1 MIKVI
6 KKFLIHIERWNKW
19 RKHSMMSQKYKLLV
33 LVGLVHSPTFVITLT
48 DMELKSITDDM
59 NRAMALGHLIH
70 REAEVNPGKW
80 KQVCEKCPSTMWT
93 AAPEE
98 E

>member
-1 MIKVI
+1 MRKVI

-19 RKHSMMSQKYKLLV
+19 RKYSMMSRKYKLLV
-33 LVGLVHSPTFVITLT
+33 LVWLAHSPTFAITLT
-48 DMELKSITDDM
+48 DAELKSIKNTMD
-59 NRAMALGHLIH
+59 RSLALGYLVHK
-70 REAEVNPGKW
+70 EVEVTPGKW

-98 E
+98 D